1 MNVLMPLA
9 EGFEEMEAVVVIDV
23 LRRAGIAVTTAA
35 TGDTRSVTA
44 SRGVVLVAE
53 SLWPDVDPDAFDAL
67 VLPGGGPGTARLKAD
82 PRVLDAV
89 RAFHAQGKT
98 IGAICAA
105 PTVLAAA
112 GILEGR
118 AVTCYP
124 GCEKGLAG
132 TRYTAREPVVAD
144 GNVITS
150 QGPGTSFEFAL
161 ALVERLAGASTA
173 AQVKA
178 GLCLRS

>member
-1 MNVLMPLA
+1 MNVLLPLA
-9 EGFEEMEAVVVIDV
+9 EGFEEIEAVVVIDV

-35 TGDTRSVTA
+35 TGDTRSVAA
-44 SRGVVLVAE
+44 SRGVVLVADA
-53 SLWPDVDPDAFDAL
+53 LWPEVEPDAFDAL
-67 VLPGGGPGTARLKAD
+67 ALPGGGPGTARLKTDA
-82 PRVLDAV
+82 RVLDAV
-89 RAFHAQGKT
+89 RAFHAKGKT

-118 AVTCYP
+118 TATCYP

-132 TRYTAREPVVAD
+132 ARYTAGEPVVAD

-150 QGPGTSFEFAL
+150 PGPGTSFEFAL
-161 ALVERLAGASTA
+161 ALAGRLVGAAAA

-178 GLCLRS
+178 GLCLRP

>member
-1 MNVLMPLA
+1 M
-9 EGFEEMEAVVVIDV
+9 
-23 LRRAGIAVTTAA
+23 
-35 TGDTRSVTA
+35 
-44 SRGVVLVAE
+44 
-53 SLWPDVDPDAFDAL
+53 
-67 VLPGGGPGTARLKAD
+67 
-82 PRVLDAV
+82 
-89 RAFHAQGKT
+89 RAFHAKGKT

-118 AVTCYP
+118 AATCHP

-132 TRYTAREPVVAD
+132 ARYTARETVIAD
-144 GNVITS
+144 RNVITR

>member
-1 MNVLMPLA
+1 M
-9 EGFEEMEAVVVIDV
+9 
-23 LRRAGIAVTTAA
+23 
-35 TGDTRSVTA
+35 
-44 SRGVVLVAE
+44 VLVADT
-53 SLWPDVDPDAFDAL
+53 LWPGVDPDAFDAL

-82 PRVLDAV
+82 TRVLGAV
-89 RAFHAQGKT
+89 RAFQTRGKT

-118 AVTCYP
+118 AATCYP
-124 GCEKGLAG
+124 GCEQGLAG
-132 TRYTAREPVVAD
+132 ARYTARGPVVAD

-161 ALVERLAGASTA
+161 ALVGRLAGAAAA

-178 GLCLRS
+178 DLCVRP